1 MPYTERMPYTVVLGP
16 AASRFKL
23 SLASVDQ
30 LELDQAL
37 REELV
42 GGPNA
47 ANEVEFDSRG
57 HAPPCGNGSCGG
69 QVYIT
74 TPLTYRAY
82 LVIHRRLTADELR
95 IASQEHPNT
104 GDDLGLF
111 VLDILTADLW
121 LGSLM
126 AGPGF

>member
-1 MPYTERMPYTVVLGP
+1 MPYTVVLGP
-16 AASRFKL
+16 AASRFRK
-23 SLASVDQ
+23 SLTPVDQ

-42 GGPNA
+42 NGPNA
-47 ANEVEFDSRG
+47 ANQVRFDYGG
-57 HAPPCGNGSCGG
+57 HTPPCGNGSCGT

-74 TPLTYRAY
+74 TLLSYRAY
-82 LVIHRRLTADELR
+82 LVVHRRLTADELR

-111 VLDILTADLW
+111 ILDILTADLW

-126 AGPGF
+126 TGPGR